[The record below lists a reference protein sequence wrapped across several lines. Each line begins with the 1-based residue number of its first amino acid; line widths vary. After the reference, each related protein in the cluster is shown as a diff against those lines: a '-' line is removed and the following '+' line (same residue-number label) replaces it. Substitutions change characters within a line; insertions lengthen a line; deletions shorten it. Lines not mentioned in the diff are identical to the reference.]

1 MQDESNKQTEAADES
16 FSAAM
21 TKMATTMQ
29 QYERETARRDA
40 MEKQVKQ
47 LNKQLEDD
55 RNRLKNHHTTELERR
70 RTEWEEERSTLLEII
85 QKECNSAFER
95 KRMAWSKSG
104 TTSVTNGADFFSEL
118 LTVDTTNMDAPS
130 IGRKYASRVSPSPSV
145 ISPTFSDIASVLRQ
159 TEELVESIL

>member
-16 FSAAM
+16 FAAAM

-47 LNKQLEDD
+47 LNHQLEDD
-55 RNRLKNHHTTELERR
+55 RNRLKNRHAAELERR

-85 QKECNSAFER
+85 QKECNSVFER
-95 KRMAWSKSG
+95 KRMGWSKPG
-104 TTSVTNGADFFSEL
+104 PTSVAGGADFFSEL
-118 LTVDTTNMDAPS
+118 LTVDTNMDAPS
-130 IGRKYASRVSPSPSV
+130 PGRKDASRVSTSPSM
-145 ISPTFSDIASVLRQ
+145 ISPTFSDIDSVLRQ
-159 TEELVESIL
+159 TEELVESIM